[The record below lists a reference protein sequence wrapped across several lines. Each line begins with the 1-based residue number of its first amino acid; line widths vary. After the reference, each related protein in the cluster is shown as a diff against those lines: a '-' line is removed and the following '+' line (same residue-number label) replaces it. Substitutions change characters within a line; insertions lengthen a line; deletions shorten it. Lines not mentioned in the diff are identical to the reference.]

1 MRKNGIIIL
10 AMLAGVLLVAAFL
23 PKPAPH
29 AGKEAVLLQTVL
41 TYVEQLHFRPKSVD
55 DQLSGQLFAYYLES
69 IDGGKRFLTA
79 KEVQQLEVYKLQL
92 DDQARQGDFTFFD
105 LSVDLILGG
114 LKKTQS
120 YYRDILSRPVPLQEV
135 AQMETDSEKRPFP
148 SDDAALREVWRKLL
162 VYEIVS
168 RVNEKLEIQ
177 DKGNSAIE
185 VKNLEVLEKEAR
197 AAVLK
202 LYDDWYDRMFRTKRS
217 DRLSVYINS
226 LTHIYDP
233 HSDYFEPIEKQN
245 FDIRFTGKLEG
256 IGATLQ
262 TVGDYTKVATV
273 VVGGPAWKTRE
284 ISENDIILKVAQ
296 EGADF
301 KDISGMVINDVVQQ
315 IRGKKGT
322 RVRLL
327 VKKLDG
333 SIKEVAIV
341 RDVIELDEGFAKSL
355 LLKSDPAASETYG
368 YIYLPRFYAD
378 FEDPKGRFCA
388 PDVEKEIGKLKQE
401 NVQGIILDLRNN
413 GGGSLSDVVRMTGYF
428 IPSGPVVQVK
438 SRETK
443 ADVLKDPDSR
453 TQYEGPLV
461 VMVNNMSAS
470 ASEILAAALQD
481 YGRALIVGTRST
493 FGKGTVQ
500 RFFDLDMGLRGQ
512 DSLKPL
518 GEIKITTQK
527 FYRINGGSTQLKGV
541 TPDIVLPDQYHYL
554 DIGEREED
562 YAMEWTE
569 ISPVSFAPSGL
580 STAQRDLLRRK
591 SAERV
596 KADAS
601 FQLILK
607 NAGRIKKQKD
617 LTLMPLGLDNYRQ
630 LLKTQEKES
639 REFRDAFKNVQV
651 RSVSNPSADLAEIES
666 DSAKI
671 TKNTAFR
678 ESASKDVYLRET
690 LAILRDYHQLRK
702 P

>member
-1 MRKNGIIIL
+1 
-10 AMLAGVLLVAAFL
+10 
-23 PKPAPH
+23 
-29 AGKEAVLLQTVL
+29 
-41 TYVEQLHFRPKSVD
+41 
-55 DQLSGQLFAYYLES
+55 
-69 IDGGKRFLTA
+69 
-79 KEVQQLEVYKLQL
+79 
-92 DDQARQGDFTFFD
+92 
-105 LSVDLILGG
+105 
-114 LKKTQS
+114 
-120 YYRDILSRPVPLQEV
+120 
-135 AQMETDSEKRPFP
+135 
-148 SDDAALREVWRKLL
+148 
-162 VYEIVS
+162 
-168 RVNEKLEIQ
+168 
-177 DKGNSAIE
+177 
-185 VKNLEVLEKEAR
+185 
-197 AAVLK
+197 
-202 LYDDWYDRMFRTKRS
+202 
-217 DRLSVYINS
+217 
-226 LTHIYDP
+226 
-233 HSDYFEPIEKQN
+233 
-245 FDIRFTGKLEG
+245 
-256 IGATLQ
+256 
-262 TVGDYTKVATV
+262 
-273 VVGGPAWKTRE
+273 
-284 ISENDIILKVAQ
+284 
-296 EGADF
+296 
-301 KDISGMVINDVVQQ
+301 
-315 IRGKKGT
+315 
-322 RVRLL
+322 
-327 VKKLDG
+327 VKKLYG